1 MKLFKKLSTL
11 LAAAAMMLMTVTTTN
26 AAETKPS
33 IKMDKEGAN
42 FSAYRVLDATEE
54 ASGTFVYSVNDN
66 FKSFFENTK
75 YGSYTFNPDKGI
87 SNGKKV
93 IVSADGDVIDK
104 AGGSNRGDIHSE
116 SEVNKL
122 TTQLQKFI
130 TDNKA
135 TLTESYKLDGSAKE
149 ATDVTAGYY
158 LILEDGDSKVVDNKI
173 ISTSRSMIVD
183 VTTYVKISPKDS
195 EFTVGKKIV
204 EGEAQYDE
212 NSAHYGDTVSYEIQ
226 AALPKAD
233 PNETPKYTITDTLD
247 GLYFD
252 ESNVNLVVKSVS
264 TNEEYKIGTD
274 YTVAF
279 KENSEITTKGQK
291 TRVMTINFN
300 YDSPTVRANSNTGDG
315 IKITYDA
322 IVADDAHLNKNTGN
336 PNTVKI
342 EFGNATIESKTT
354 TYVYK
359 FDILKYGVKGSDDTK
374 KVLGGVTFELKD
386 NAYPND
392 DTKKY
397 TATTDN
403 KGNLSFEGLKAGTY
417 TLKETSTVNG
427 YALLKE
433 PITVHVDDSNTDGIP
448 EITID
453 GVSTDYAEVKDG
465 SIVISIYNYEGIS
478 LPETGGM
485 GTTMFMIGG
494 AALVVLAGAL
504 LIVYSKKSKKA

>member
-1 MKLFKKLSTL
+1 MKMIKKLSAL
-11 LAAAAMMLMTVTTTN
+11 LAAATMMFMSVTTTN
-26 AAETKPS
+26 AAETNPS

-54 ASGTFVYSVNDN
+54 ASGTFVYSINEN
-66 FKSFFENTK
+66 FEDFFENAE

-87 SNGKKV
+87 SNGNKV
-93 IVSADGDVIDK
+93 IVSADGDGIDK
-104 AGGSNRGDIHSE
+104 KGGSNRGNINSE
-116 SEVNKL
+116 LEVNKL

-130 TDNKA
+130 TANKT

-149 ATDVTAGYY
+149 AKDVTAGYY

-173 ISTSRSMIVD
+173 ITTSRSMIVNVISP
-183 VTTYVKISPKDS
+183 VTISPKDS

-204 EGEAQYDE
+204 EGEAQYDK
-212 NSAHYGDTVSYEIQ
+212 NSAHYGDTVSYEVQ

-233 PNETPKYTITDTLD
+233 PNETPEYTITDTLD

-252 ESNVNLVVKSVS
+252 ESKVNLVVKSGL
-264 TNEEYKIGTD
+264 TDEEYVKGTD
-274 YTVAF
+274 YTVTF
-279 KENSEITTKGQK
+279 EKDKEGSTDIQR

-300 YDSPTVRANSNTGDG
+300 YDSPTVRANSNTGEG

-342 EFGNATIESKTT
+342 EFGNATIEDKTT
-354 TYVYK
+354 TYVYQ

-397 TATTDN
+397 TATTDD
-403 KGNLSFEGLKAGTY
+403 KGNLSFKGLKAGTY
-417 TLKETSTVNG
+417 TLKEVSTVNG

-433 PITVHVDDSNTDGIP
+433 PITVHVDDNNTDGIP
-448 EITID
+448 EITIE
-453 GVSTDYAEVKDG
+453 GVSTDYAEVEDG

>member
-1 MKLFKKLSTL
+1 MKMIKKLSAL
-11 LAAAAMMLMTVTTTN
+11 LAAAAMMFMSVTTTN
-26 AAETKPS
+26 AAELNPS

-42 FSAYRVLDATEE
+42 FSAYRVLDATKE
-54 ASGTFVYSVNDN
+54 ASGTFVYSVNEN
-66 FKSFFENTK
+66 FENFFENAE

-104 AGGSNRGDIHSE
+104 EGGSNRGDIHSE

-122 TTQLQKFI
+122 TTQLQRFI
-130 TDNKA
+130 TANKT

-149 ATDVTAGYY
+149 AKDVTAGYY

-173 ISTSRSMIVD
+173 ITTSRSMIVNVISP
-183 VTTYVKISPKDS
+183 VTISPKDS

-212 NSAHYGDTVSYEIQ
+212 NSAHYGDTVSYEVQ

-252 ESNVNLVVKSVS
+252 ESKVNLVVKSS
-264 TNEEYKIGTD
+264 LTDEEYVEGTD
-274 YTVAF
+274 YTVTF
-279 KENSEITTKGQK
+279 KKDKEGSTDIQR

-300 YDSPTVRANSNTGDG
+300 YDSSTVRANSNTGEG

-354 TYVYK
+354 TYVYQ
-359 FDILKYGVKGSDDTK
+359 FDILKYGVKGSDETK
-374 KVLGGVTFELKD
+374 KALDGVTFTLTDIKD
-386 NAYPND
+386 DSKTYTEI
-392 DTKKY
+392 TK
-397 TATTDN
+397 N
-403 KGNLSFEGLKAGTY
+403 GGQLSFKGLKAGTY
-417 TLKETSTVNG
+417 TLKEISTQNG
-427 YALLKE
+427 YALLKDS
-433 PITVHVDDSNTDGIP
+433 ITVHVDDSNTDGIP

-465 SIVISIYNYEGIS
+465 GIVISIYNYEGIS